1 MTKNTRFSP
10 EVRQR
15 AVRMVLESQG
25 EYDSQWAAIC
35 SIAPKIGCTPE
46 TLRVW
51 VRQHER
57 DTGGGDGGLTTAER
71 QRLKELERENRELRR
86 SNDILRQASAY
97 FGEGGVRPPLEKM
110 MPLLDKLR
118 EQYGVGP
125 VYSELHIA
133 PSTYYHC
140 QQQRHHPDKRS
151 ARAQRDD
158 WLKKEILRV
167 YDENHQVYG
176 VRKVWRQLLREG
188 IRVARCTVARLMAVM
203 GLAGVLRGKKVRT
216 TISRKAVAA
225 GDRVNRQ
232 FVAERPDQLWVAD
245 FTYVSTWQG
254 FVYVAFII
262 DVFAGYIVG
271 WRVSSSME
279 TTFVLDALEQALW
292 ARRPSGTIH
301 HSDKGSQYVSL
312 AYTQRL
318 KEAGLLVST
327 GSTGDSYD
335 NAMAESINGLYKA
348 EVIHRK
354 SWKNRTE
361 VELATLTWVDWYNN
375 RRLLERLGHI
385 PPAEAEKAYYA
396 SIGNTD
402 LAA

>member
-15 AVRMVLESQG
+15 AIRMVLESQG

-97 FGEGGVRPPLEKM
+97 FCEGGVRPPLEKM

-125 VYSELHIA
+125 LCSELHIA

-158 WLKKEILRV
+158 WLKKEIQRV
-167 YDENHQVYG
+167 YDENHKVYG

-216 TISRKAVAA
+216 TISRKAVVA

-245 FTYVSTWQG
+245 STYVSTWQG
-254 FVYVAFII
+254 VVYVAFII

-292 ARRPSGTIH
+292 ARRPSGTVH

-354 SWKNRTE
+354 SWKNRAE

-375 RRLLERLGHI
+375 RRLLERLGHT

-396 SIGNTD
+396 SIGNDD
-402 LAA
+402 LA